1 MNKYLRVVLILL
13 LIPFYMLFAGTTGKI
28 AGKVIDKKTGEPIP
42 FVNVIIEG
50 TNFGAATDLEGE
62 YVILNLPPGKY
73 NVKAQAIG
81 YQAQV
86 TQNIQVSIDLTSK
99 VDFELMD
106 TAVELETIVVEGK
119 SDLIRKDIT
128 SSQSLISSDQIEQL
142 PVTELDD
149 VLQLQAGVTR
159 GADGQFHIRGGRT
172 SEIAY
177 WVNGISITDAYDNSR
192 GIAIDNNSIQ
202 ELQVISGTFNAEYG
216 NAMSGIV
223 NTVTKEGGKEYHG
236 SLQIFTGDHVSN
248 FTEYFPSID
257 DVDIFSNYNF
267 TGSLSGTIPLT
278 DNLVSFFVNGRYYYD
293 DGYLF
298 GERRY
303 QPDGKLGDN
312 SVVSMN
318 WRRNL
323 YGQGNISISPFQD
336 VKLNLE
342 GLYSKEK
349 YQDYDHSYRW
359 NPDGNV
365 TKYAESY
372 NATATLTHML
382 SSASFYTLKGSY
394 FTKDFNEYT
403 FENPFDSRYQHPDSL
418 NIVSYAFR
426 TKGTNLHRFYRQTNT
441 FVGKLDFTSQFNTE
455 HLVKLGAEVK
465 SHNIKFDDY
474 YLQPEIVNGVETDP
488 FKPSVPGIDETNRDI
503 YDNNPFEASAYL
515 QDKIE
520 FENVIINI
528 GLRVDYFD
536 ANGKVLV
543 DVKDPNIY
551 APIRQEMKSLSVE
564 EREPYYYADSKS
576 KFQISPR
583 FGVAYP
589 VSDKGVVHFSYGHFL
604 QVPPF
609 QYLFQNGPYKIPN
622 SGINVGVYG
631 NPDLEAQKTIMYEI
645 GIRQEFNDEFLIDLT
660 GFYRDVRDWITA
672 GPIIQTYNLVTYSIF
687 TNKDY
692 ANVKGITL
700 TFNKRFSNYYGFD
713 LNYTYQVAEG
723 SNSNPEDEYNSA
735 IGSGEPSLFL
745 IPMDWDQSH
754 ILNASLYLSYDGW
767 GASLLARYGTGLPYT
782 PSVTQYTADRGITSG
797 LLRNSRY
804 RPSQF
809 SLDLKVDKSFNLMG
823 VDMVAFIKIFNLL
836 DSKIAVNVFGD
847 TGQPDFTTETQNV
860 GEDSNRPNTVE
871 EYIKYP
877 YHYGEPRNVQL
888 GFEISF

>member
-1 MNKYLRVVLILL
+1 MLPENFNSGEAMNKYLRVVLILL

-609 QYLFQNGPYKIPN
+609 QYLFQM
-622 SGINVGVYG
+622 V
-631 NPDLEAQKTIMYEI
+631 
-645 GIRQEFNDEFLIDLT
+645 LIK
-660 GFYRDVRDWITA
+660 F
-672 GPIIQTYNLVTYSIF
+672 QTLV
-687 TNKDY
+687 
-692 ANVKGITL
+692 
-700 TFNKRFSNYYGFD
+700 
-713 LNYTYQVAEG
+713 
-723 SNSNPEDEYNSA
+723 
-735 IGSGEPSLFL
+735 
-745 IPMDWDQSH
+745 
-754 ILNASLYLSYDGW
+754 
-767 GASLLARYGTGLPYT
+767 
-782 PSVTQYTADRGITSG
+782 
-797 LLRNSRY
+797 
-804 RPSQF
+804 
-809 SLDLKVDKSFNLMG
+809 
-823 VDMVAFIKIFNLL
+823 
-836 DSKIAVNVFGD
+836 
-847 TGQPDFTTETQNV
+847 
-860 GEDSNRPNTVE
+860 
-871 EYIKYP
+871 
-877 YHYGEPRNVQL
+877 
-888 GFEISF
+888 

>member
-1 MNKYLRVVLILL
+1 MLPENFNSGEAMNKYLRVVLILL

-418 NIVSYAFR
+418 NIV
-426 TKGTNLHRFYRQTNT
+426 
-441 FVGKLDFTSQFNTE
+441 
-455 HLVKLGAEVK
+455 
-465 SHNIKFDDY
+465 I
-474 YLQPEIVNGVETDP
+474 
-488 FKPSVPGIDETNRDI
+488 I
-503 YDNNPFEASAYL
+503 Y
-515 QDKIE
+515 
-520 FENVIINI
+520 INI
-528 GLRVDYFD
+528 GI
-536 ANGKVLV
+536 
-543 DVKDPNIY
+543 IY
-551 APIRQEMKSLSVE
+551 L
-564 EREPYYYADSKS
+564 
-576 KFQISPR
+576 
-583 FGVAYP
+583 
-589 VSDKGVVHFSYGHFL
+589 H
-604 QVPPF
+604 
-609 QYLFQNGPYKIPN
+609 
-622 SGINVGVYG
+622 
-631 NPDLEAQKTIMYEI
+631 
-645 GIRQEFNDEFLIDLT
+645 
-660 GFYRDVRDWITA
+660 
-672 GPIIQTYNLVTYSIF
+672 
-687 TNKDY
+687 
-692 ANVKGITL
+692 
-700 TFNKRFSNYYGFD
+700 
-713 LNYTYQVAEG
+713 
-723 SNSNPEDEYNSA
+723 
-735 IGSGEPSLFL
+735 
-745 IPMDWDQSH
+745 
-754 ILNASLYLSYDGW
+754 
-767 GASLLARYGTGLPYT
+767 
-782 PSVTQYTADRGITSG
+782 
-797 LLRNSRY
+797 
-804 RPSQF
+804 
-809 SLDLKVDKSFNLMG
+809 
-823 VDMVAFIKIFNLL
+823 
-836 DSKIAVNVFGD
+836 
-847 TGQPDFTTETQNV
+847 
-860 GEDSNRPNTVE
+860 
-871 EYIKYP
+871 
-877 YHYGEPRNVQL
+877 
-888 GFEISF
+888 